1 MLGSPKTKTF
11 RSSATSSAASE
22 SRSRSPRSRRW
33 KTAVCGGSGTTS
45 RPSSVASG
53 VASARACARY
63 AGARSRRSSSADSTD
78 TTNGCMVTRLPP
90 CRRCQMRASATRS
103 ASPASAAPA
112 IAPESLVE
120 RDVDAVEEARDL
132 RVRSLVVRHRLPE
145 ACAVEMHG
153 DPALPRPLDLG
164 DEVVPLREEPAR
176 LALRELE
183 QERRDR
189 LVDRLEVLEP
199 DQPVRVA
206 DDPRAEAVQ
215 VLVRALLVELE
226 MACRVE
232 RDGADSA
239 PVAPDPERDRLGHGA
254 ARQEDGGLLAEELR
268 DPLLDALGALA
279 AAVVICPL
287 LGARRLRQ
295 RRELVA
301 HRRRAVPCV
310 QIPVGAGDRGADSG
324 IVHHGR
330 GA

>member
-1 MLGSPKTKTF
+1 
-11 RSSATSSAASE
+11 
-22 SRSRSPRSRRW
+22 
-33 KTAVCGGSGTTS
+33 
-45 RPSSVASG
+45 
-53 VASARACARY
+53 
-63 AGARSRRSSSADSTD
+63 
-78 TTNGCMVTRLPP
+78 
-90 CRRCQMRASATRS
+90 
-103 ASPASAAPA
+103 
-112 IAPESLVE
+112 
-120 RDVDAVEEARDL
+120 
-132 RVRSLVVRHRLPE
+132 
-145 ACAVEMHG
+145 MHG

-183 QERRDR
+183 QERGDR

-239 PVAPDPERDRLGHGA
+239 PVAPDPERDRLGHRA

-279 AAVVICPL
+279 AAVVIRPL

-310 QIPVGAGDRGADSG
+310 QMPVGAGDRGADSG
-324 IVHHGR
+324 IVHHGAEPRACYAASKPRSAASTRR
-330 GA
+330 GSVSRL